1 MKDRELI
8 ARNII
13 NIIDVK
19 NNQYFNTFMN
29 DDMYDRVY
37 DYMLKVSRGNKEAAE
52 QAKIIMGNNKPVFDK
67 IVQGANIPIVEFNS
81 LMECF
86 RVFKKKYL
94 M

>member
-19 NNQYFNTFMN
+19 NCQSYTQFMN
-29 DDMYDRVY
+29 DDMYDKVY
-37 DYMLKVSRGNKEAAE
+37 NYMLKVSRGNGEATE
-52 QAKIIMGNNKPVFDK
+52 QAKTIMSNNRPVFDK